1 MLLTSRVSHLVILFR
16 FQSACCFFCFICRE
30 VSTFDY
36 FKVTLSL
43 LKLLKHWFCVLSRVF
58 DLKSEHLKIMISLVR
73 GEGLKAFLKS
83 WIGSFFC
90 CQFEVGGQAFMGLSN
105 YSFFFLR
112 EREASCI
119 KFSCSSSIGVDFP
132 FTSLFLVVP
141 IFTETDFVP
150 FILPRYIYHKDRLED
165 CVL

>member
-1 MLLTSRVSHLVILFR
+1 MLLASKVSHLVILCR
-16 FQSACCFFCFICRE
+16 CQQACCFFCLVCRE

-36 FKVTLSL
+36 FKVTI

-58 DLKSEHLKIMISLVR
+58 DLKSERLKIIISLVH

-90 CQFEVGGQAFMGLSN
+90 CQFKVRGQAFMRLSN
-105 YSFFFLR
+105 YSFYFYRRGKLLVSSFLVFQVLEQIFSFTSFFL
-112 EREASCI
+112 
-119 KFSCSSSIGVDFP
+119 VM
-132 FTSLFLVVP
+132 L
-141 IFTETDFVP
+141 IFTETDFVL
-150 FILPRYIYHKDRLED
+150 FILLRYIYHKDRLED